1 MPSHYLREERGKN
14 EHLGQPASFAL
25 ALGRTTKMIVLALEL
40 GKGGLLRN
48 NSPNS

>member
-1 MPSHYLREERGKN
+1 MPLILFARRKGKERTP
-14 EHLGQPASFAL
+14 EPATSFAL
-25 ALGRTTKMIVLALEL
+25 ALGRTTKMIVFALEL